1 MARGSIPC
9 TLNIMMWGLIM
20 KKDISILVVE
30 DDNYINNMLA
40 KLVER
45 SGYNV
50 VQAYSGTEAMLH
62 IENKDFQLILLD
74 LMLPGIMGEEL
85 IKNIRKTKEMP
96 IIVISA
102 KIDKNDKVNLLKL
115 GADDYITKPF
125 DIDEVSARIY
135 SNLRRYIKFSNNSD
149 EEEKLVYKD
158 IILNKETK
166 EVYVNNREITF
177 TAREFRILELLLSH
191 PKKVFSKA
199 NLFESIW
206 GEEYLGDDNTVNVH
220 MSNLR
225 NKLQKANQEEEYI
238 ETIWGMGYK
247 LKG

>member
-1 MARGSIPC
+1 MNK
-9 TLNIMMWGLIM
+9 NINILI
-20 KKDISILVVE
+20 VE
-30 DDNYINNMLA
+30 DDNDINTLLA
-40 KLVER
+40 RLMEKK
-45 SGYNV
+45 GYNV

-62 IENKDFQLILLD
+62 IKAYEFDLVLLD
-74 LMLPGIMGEEL
+74 LMLPGITGEEL
-85 IKNIRKTKEMP
+85 LQNIRKTKEMP
-96 IIVISA
+96 IIIISA
-102 KIDKNDKVNLLKL
+102 KIDKKDKIKLLNL

-125 DIDEVSARIY
+125 DIEEVSARIY
-135 SNLRRYIKFSNNSD
+135 SNLRRYMKFNNGNES
-149 EEEKLVYKD
+149 KQNLVYKD

-166 EVYVNNREITF
+166 EVYVDDKQITL
-177 TAREFRILELLLSH
+177 TAREFHILELLLSH

-199 NLFESIW
+199 NLFESVW

-225 NKLQKANQEEEYI
+225 NKLQKYNPEEEYI